1 MLYTIIKNFVFRSTW
16 FSILTLLINSLMSL
30 VIWEAEESEIK
41 ASPRLGSDECPV
53 SGLQMA
59 YLLSVPSHDVRE
71 RKLSCLFLF
80 L

>member
-1 MLYTIIKNFVFRSTW
+1 
-16 FSILTLLINSLMSL
+16 MSL

-71 RKLSCLFLF
+71 SKLSCLFLF

>member
-1 MLYTIIKNFVFRSTW
+1 
-16 FSILTLLINSLMSL
+16 MSL

-41 ASPRLGSDECPV
+41 VPTRLGSDEYPV

-59 YLLSVPSHDVRE
+59 YFIAVPSHDVGE
-71 RKLSCLFLF
+71 SKPSCLFLF

>member
-1 MLYTIIKNFVFRSTW
+1 M
-16 FSILTLLINSLMSL
+16 TLLINSLMSL

-41 ASPRLGSDECPV
+41 VPTRLGSDEYPV

-59 YLLSVPSHDVRE
+59 YLIAVPSHDVGE
-71 RKLSCLFLF
+71 SKLSCLFLV